1 MRPIAVHPKA
11 RDAIRAFPREV
22 RDRIGKALFLVQM
35 GEQPGTP
42 LARPM
47 PSVAPGVSE
56 PREDGHF
63 RTLYLTAS
71 AKGNLV
77 LPAFVKKTWLTPQ
90 SEIQLARKRWKEM
103 QDEN

>member
-11 RDAIRAFPREV
+11 HDAIRAFPREV
-22 RDRIGKALFLVQM
+22 RDRIGKALFLLQM
-35 GEQPGTP
+35 GEQLGMP

-56 PREDGHF
+56 PREDGQF
-63 RTLYLTAS
+63 RTFDLTAS

-77 LPAFVKKTWLTPQ
+77 LPNFVKKTRQ
-90 SEIQLARKRWKEM
+90 SPPPEIQLAGNRWHEL
-103 QDEN
+103 QDED